1 MNPTI
6 EVSEVDSVPED
17 ARVCDYD
24 ELTGEATQ
32 ALPDAVEHGTTT
44 VRWRTAEQ
52 FADIDVVRF
61 TDYYRVLITELQ
73 DAPEERTPTTLD
85 ERGVELRVATDPGRA
100 PPEDPLPEFR

>member
-6 EVSEVDSVPED
+6 EVSEIDRVPED

-24 ELTGEATQ
+24 ELTGEATH

-52 FADIDVVRF
+52 FAGIDVVRF
-61 TDYYRVLITELQ
+61 MDYYRVMITELQ
-73 DAPEERTPTTLD
+73 DAPEERTSTTQA
-85 ERGVELRVATDPGRA
+85 ERGVKPRIVSDTGPT